1 MAHASDTGRQPK
13 EEFLRAMHALQAISD
28 HTLQV
33 ASPILEHPGGLGLLT
48 GSHLHHLARQSRGLC
63 VELDHV
69 GQLLQFQQDRLLRRI
84 PTPGGVR
91 GLHCSLDGT
100 LYLTFDES
108 PCIQILDL
116 SGHSLHSL
124 PCSLPGPGAFV
135 SEDVTVTG
143 SGLVLVSSLVHRA
156 VFAFHHFS
164 KASKGEWVKILTFA
178 SPRGL
183 GVDALGRFLVAD
195 YASGLVH
202 SFSLSSSFKA
212 LGLTTVSGLCGPRYV
227 SNSPD
232 GGFVVS
238 EECGDVRLF
247 GHAHQPLGSL
257 GSRFQHPFGNP
268 AGVCTDAQDNII
280 VADEQHKEVTL
291 FPPTG
296 APVRLVSKGLQ
307 RPTGVACASHG
318 RLLVADNGDNCVKIF
333 KYQR

>member
-1 MAHASDTGRQPK
+1 MDP
-13 EEFLRAMHALQAISD
+13 
-28 HTLQV
+28 
-33 ASPILEHPGGLGLLT
+33 
-48 GSHLHHLARQSRGLC
+48 
-63 VELDHV
+63 
-69 GQLLQFQQDRLLRRI
+69 
-84 PTPGGVR
+84 
-91 GLHCSLDGT
+91 
-100 LYLTFDES
+100 
-108 PCIQILDL
+108 
-116 SGHSLHSL
+116 
-124 PCSLPGPGAFV
+124 
-135 SEDVTVTG
+135 
-143 SGLVLVSSLVHRA
+143 
-156 VFAFHHFS
+156 FA
-164 KASKGEWVKILTFA
+164 
-178 SPRGL
+178 P
-183 GVDALGRFLVAD
+183 
-195 YASGLVH
+195 
-202 SFSLSSSFKA
+202 
-212 LGLTTVSGLCGPRYV
+212 TTVSGLCGPRYV

-333 KYQR
+333 KYQRKILQLSYQPSAGLRLFIGTLLFTILLFLLPTTALYYLVFTLLRLLVVFVQGLIHLLVDLIDSLPFYSIGLRLCRSYRLAAGVKFRVLEQEVGRPLRLLMQINPLSYSSVVQTYRLPTYSCYPKDSWGSLCKKLFFGELIYPWKHKEDKQD